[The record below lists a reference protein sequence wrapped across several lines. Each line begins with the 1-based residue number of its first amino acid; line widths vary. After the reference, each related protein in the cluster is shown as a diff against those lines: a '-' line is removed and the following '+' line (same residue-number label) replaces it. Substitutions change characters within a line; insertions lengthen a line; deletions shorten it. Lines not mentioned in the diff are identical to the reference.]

1 MHEEDKTMKL
11 SIHPAVDDGLKQG
24 FKDFAGGTLSCN
36 CGDNPVKVSIQS
48 QVAHN
53 HVCGCTQC
61 YKPKGALFSMI
72 GVVPRDKVSVIEN
85 PNKLKV
91 VNAAA
96 TIKRHAC
103 TVCGAHMYG
112 RIENAKH
119 GFYGL
124 DFIHVE
130 LSPESGW
137 AAPGFAAYVSSILEG
152 GVNPAEMPA
161 VRSRLKALGLE
172 PYDCLNPSLM
182 DILATAAAKASGV
195 LRK

>member
-1 MHEEDKTMKL
+1 MKL
-11 SIHPAVDDGLKQG
+11 SIHPAVDHGLRQG
-24 FKDFAGGTLSCN
+24 SKDFTGGTLSCH
-36 CGDNPVKVSIQS
+36 CDENPVKVSIQS

-72 GVVPRDKVSVIEN
+72 GVVPRDKVSVIQN
-85 PNKLKV
+85 ADKLKV

-96 TIKRHAC
+96 AIKRHAC
-103 TVCGAHMYG
+103 SVCGAHMYG

-119 GFYGL
+119 GFFGL

-152 GVNPAEMPA
+152 GANPADMPGI
-161 VRSRLKALGLE
+161 RSRLKALGLE
-172 PYDCLNPSLM
+172 PYDCLSPPLM
-182 DILATAAAKASGV
+182 DILATASAKASGV
-195 LRK
+195 LRA